1 MSIPAVIET
10 FVRAGYAFVWLDVCA
25 SICIE
30 SVLIVFVYLPCCR
43 LVCDEVN
50 SQIGLGRG

>member
-50 SQIGLGRG
+50 SQFDLGRG